1 MKRLNIVT
9 GHYGSGKTEFSINY
23 ALKLKQNY
31 EKVAICDL
39 DIVNPYFRTFD
50 AKEDLTKNGIK
61 VIAPDYAST
70 NLDLPTLPG
79 DVISIFQNKDMASV
93 IDVGGDDD
101 GAIALGRYNKYI
113 KDEDYEMFF
122 VINTKRP
129 DTQKV
134 SDILELAE
142 KIQFTSRLKIT
153 SVVNNANLSYLSSI
167 DDFEGSFEITSKV
180 ASSLGVDVKFVTS
193 TPEILNKLSCDE
205 KLKFPLKLF
214 MHLPFDAL
222 D

>member
-23 ALKLKQNY
+23 AMKLK
-31 EKVAICDL
+31 EKFPKVTICDL

-50 AKEDLTKNGIK
+50 AKSALTDKGIG
-61 VIAPDYAST
+61 VIAPDFAST

-79 DVISIFQNKDMASV
+79 DVISIFQNDDMASV

-113 KDEDYEMFF
+113 KDNPYEMFF

-134 SDILELAE
+134 SDILELAQ
-142 KIQFTSRLKIT
+142 KIQYASRLKIT
-153 SVVNNANLSYLSSI
+153 GVVNNANLSYLSSA
-167 DDFEGSFEITSKV
+167 DDFKESFEITSKV
-180 ASSLGVDVKFVTS
+180 ASSLGVDVKYISS
-193 TPEILNKLSCDE
+193 TPDILKELNCDE

>member
-142 KIQFTSRLKIT
+142 KIQYTSRLKIT
-153 SVVNNANLSYLSSI
+153 SVVNNANLSYLSSV
-167 DDFEGSFEITSKV
+167 DDFIGSFEITSKV